1 MAKLVKGTLEEARIG
16 FEPWLGTDSSYSK
29 FLAQR
34 EKVELRMASAGADIY
49 ALASDWEDD
58 DEGEIEHHW
67 LLQKVGDIGLIN
79 VKGCMITGSTSWWSW
94 RDEVG
99 YDDIRNAGIAA
110 LNSGCKAVILKFS
123 TGGGQVLGCGACAD
137 FLQDILGKAIPL
149 IAYTDTA
156 CHSAGV
162 WLASACSK
170 FYCSTTADV
179 GSIGVLGVA
188 TEFSEME
195 KTFGITRKVFRSTE
209 LKGYGNPY
217 EKLTP
222 AMAQLIKED
231 VATTAL
237 KFVNQVA
244 KGTGKSLAYVEE
256 NLHNGKTWYG
266 DQALQL
272 GLVSKN
278 LTIDQLLVELQE
290 KVSQNNT
297 QFSSGVTSSLPLDL
311 SSQHQQPEITAMA
324 ATTFN
329 AQAQA
334 QIDKALADSAAALLA
349 SNGQPTE
356 GDPASE
362 ETPAP
367 VETPPVETP
376 PAESASTESTL
387 ALVAQNTELST
398 KLIASTTELTAL
410 KLELTQLKAE
420 KDAMSA
426 GEQGLRAIA
435 VNAIQWAF
443 TASGS
448 SAPDTTALNSLA
460 TPLLVAQHDMA
471 KSMLVKRFGTGGQ
484 HAAVTNE
491 EENPQLEAAAQE
503 LDRGVLLNMSR
514 IRRDK

>member
-1 MAKLVKGTLEEARIG
+1 MGKVISSTGDQPRVG

-29 FLAQR
+29 FLAAR
-34 EKVELRMASAGADIY
+34 EKVDQRMSTAGADIF
-49 ALASDWEDD
+49 ALASEWEDD
-58 DEGEIEHHW
+58 DEGEIEEHW

-79 VKGCMITGSTSWWSW
+79 VKGSMVSGTTSWWSW

-99 YDDIRNAGIAA
+99 YEDIRNAGIAA
-110 LNSGCKAVILKFS
+110 LNSGCKAVIIKFS
-123 TGGGQVLGCGACAD
+123 TGGGQVIGCGACAD
-137 FLQDILGKAIPL
+137 FLQNVLGKAIQV
-149 IAYTDTA
+149 IAYSDTA

-162 WLASACSK
+162 WLATSCSK

-179 GSIGVLGVA
+179 GSIGVMGVA

-195 KTFGITRKVFRSTE
+195 KNFGVTRKVFRSTE

-256 NLHNGKTWYG
+256 NFHNGKTWYG
-266 DQALQL
+266 DQALQI

-278 LTIDQLLVELQE
+278 LTIDQLLVELQD

-297 QFSSGVTSSLPLDL
+297 QFSSGASSGLLDF
-311 SSQHQQPEITAMA
+311 SSKHQQPEITAMA

-329 AQAQA
+329 ANAQA
-334 QIDKALADSAAALLA
+334 QIDKALADSAAALVA
-349 SNGQPTE
+349 SNG
-356 GDPASE
+356 
-362 ETPAP
+362 ETPPAETP
-367 VETPPVETP
+367 PAETPPVETP
-376 PAESASTESTL
+376 PAETPPVESASTEATL

-398 KLIASTTELTAL
+398 RLVASTTELAAL
-410 KLELTQLKAE
+410 KLEVTQLKAE
-420 KDAMSA
+420 KEAMSA

-435 VNAIQWAF
+435 VTAIQWAF

-448 SAPDTTALNSLA
+448 AAPDTTALNSLA

-471 KSMLVKRFGTGGQ
+471 KSMLVKRFGKGGQ
-484 HAAVTNE
+484 HAEAGSE
-491 EENPQLEAAAQE
+491 EENPQLDAAAQE
-503 LDRGVLLNMSR
+503 LDRGLALNMSR